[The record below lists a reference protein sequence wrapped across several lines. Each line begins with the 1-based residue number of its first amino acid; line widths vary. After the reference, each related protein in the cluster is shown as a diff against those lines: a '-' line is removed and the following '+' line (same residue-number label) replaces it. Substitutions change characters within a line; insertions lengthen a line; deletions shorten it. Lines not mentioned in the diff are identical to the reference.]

1 MENINP
7 KAQFKLFGL
16 DHLRALAILLVLSF
30 HYQLQFAHPSWT
42 GWFMKIGWTGVDLF
56 FVLSGFLISSQ
67 LFAQIKKR
75 SGISLKTFFIKR
87 FFRILPIYFFIV
99 GIYFLFPYFREK
111 EALPPLWK
119 FLTFTQNFGLE
130 IKHFGT
136 FSHAWSL
143 CVEEHFYLLLPLIL
157 IFLTS
162 KNLFAKSYWI
172 LIALLVFGIVFRIY
186 LWGIFYPSNSVIDY
200 SLPYWTEH
208 IYYPTYNR
216 LDGLLVGVAIAALYQ
231 FSPKLWDKISKFGNQ
246 IIILSIALLTLVY
259 FSFADLGTYSTSI
272 WGFPLI
278 SIAYGFLVLGAISP
292 SSFLYNLN
300 SRITTLIATLSYA
313 IYLSHKGIIHIVQE
327 LLTKLGIDKNSN
339 SMFLVCIIFCVV
351 VAWLL
356 NLTIEKPFMKM
367 RDRILRREKPTAN
380 IGIAASGAGR

>member
-7 KAQFKLFGL
+7 KAQLKLFGL
-16 DHLRALAILLVLSF
+16 DHLRALAILLVLGF
-30 HYQLQFAHPSWT
+30 HYQLQFSHPIWT

-67 LFAQIKKR
+67 LFAQIKKG

-162 KNLFAKSYWI
+162 KNIFAKSYWI
-172 LIALLVFGIVFRIY
+172 LIALLVFGIVCRMY
-186 LWGIFYPSNSVIDY
+186 LWNIYYPSNSVIDS

-246 IIILSIALLTLVY
+246 IIILSIALLTVVY
-259 FSFADLGTYSTSI
+259 FSFTDLGTYSTSI

-278 SIAYGFLVLGAISP
+278 SIAYGFLVLGAIIP
-292 SSFLYNLN
+292 SSFLYNWN

-327 LLTKLGIDKNSN
+327 SFTKLGVDKNSN
-339 SMFLVCIIFCVV
+339 LMFLVCIVV
-351 VAWLL
+351 CIIVAWLL

-367 RDRILRREKPTAN
+367 RDKILRPKKPTAN
-380 IGIAASGAGR
+380 RVDGLTACKR

>member
-7 KAQFKLFGL
+7 KAQLKLFGL
-16 DHLRALAILLVLSF
+16 DHLRALAILLVLGF
-30 HYQLQFAHPSWT
+30 HYQLQFPHPIWT

-67 LFAQIKKR
+67 LFAQIKKGT
-75 SGISLKTFFIKR
+75 GISLKTFFIKR

-99 GIYFLFPYFREK
+99 GVYFLFPYFREK

-172 LIALLVFGIVFRIY
+172 LIALPVFGIVFRIY
-186 LWGIFYPSNSVIDY
+186 LWNIYYPSNSVIDS

-231 FSPKLWDKISKFGNQ
+231 FSPKLWDKILKFGNQ
-246 IIILSIALLTLVY
+246 IIILSIALLTVVF

-292 SSFLYNLN
+292 SSFLYNWN
-300 SRITTLIATLSYA
+300 SKITTLISTLSYA

-327 LLTKLGIDKNSN
+327 LFAKLGVDKNSN
-339 SMFLVCIIFCVV
+339 LMFLVCIVV
-351 VAWLL
+351 CIIIAWLL

-367 RDRILRREKPTAN
+367 RDKILRPKKHTAN
-380 IGIAASGAGR
+380 N

>member
-7 KAQFKLFGL
+7 RTNLKLYGL
-16 DHLRALAILLVLSF
+16 DHLRALAILLVFGF
-30 HYQLQFAHPSWT
+30 HYQLQFSHPSWT

-67 LFAQIKKR
+67 LFAQIKKG

-99 GIYFLFPYFREK
+99 GVYFLFPYFREK

-130 IKHFGT
+130 IKNFGT

-162 KNLFAKSYWI
+162 RNFFSKSYWI
-172 LIALLVFGIVFRIY
+172 LVALLVFGIVFRMFLWNIY
-186 LWGIFYPSNSVIDY
+186 YPSNSVTDT
-200 SLPYWTEH
+200 SLSYWTEH

-216 LDGLLVGVAIAALYQ
+216 LDGLLVGVSIAAIYQ
-231 FSPKLWDKISKFGNQ
+231 FSPKIWDGISKFGNQ
-246 IIILSIALLTLVY
+246 IIILSIGLLTVVY
-259 FSFADLGTYSTSI
+259 FSFADLGAYSTSI

-292 SSFLYNLN
+292 SSFLYNWN
-300 SRITTLIATLSYA
+300 SRIATLIATLSYA
-313 IYLSHKGIIHIVQE
+313 IYLSHKGIIHIGQE
-327 LLTKLGIDKNSN
+327 LFTKLGIDKNSN
-339 SMFLVCIIFCVV
+339 LMFLFCIMFCVV
-351 VAWLL
+351 VSWLL

-367 RDRILRREKPTAN
+367 RDRILRQEKPTAN
-380 IGIAASGAGR
+380 KSIAAGGA

>member
-7 KAQFKLFGL
+7 RTNLKLYGL
-16 DHLRALAILLVLSF
+16 DHLRALAILLVFGF
-30 HYQLQFAHPSWT
+30 HYQLQFSHPSWT

-67 LFAQIKKR
+67 LFAQIKKG

-87 FFRILPIYFFIV
+87 VFRILPIYFFIV

-162 KNLFAKSYWI
+162 KNLFVKSYWI

-186 LWGIFYPSNSVIDY
+186 IWSIYYPSNSDIDS

-216 LDGLLVGVAIAALYQ
+216 LDGLLVGVAIAAIYQ

-246 IIILSIALLTLVY
+246 IIILSIALLTVVY

-292 SSFLYNLN
+292 SSFLYNWN
-300 SRITTLIATLSYA
+300 SRITTLIAALSYA

-327 LLTKLGIDKNSN
+327 LFTKLGIEKNSN
-339 SMFLVCIIFCVV
+339 LMFLVCIIVCVV

-367 RDRILRREKPTAN
+367 RDRILRREKPTA
-380 IGIAASGAGR
+380 IKSIAASRP

>member
-1 MENINP
+1 MNKNIP
-7 KAQFKLFGL
+7 TTPQKFYGL
-16 DHLRALAILLVLSF
+16 DHLRALAILLVLGF
-30 HYQLQFAHPSWT
+30 HYQLQFSHPSWT
-42 GWFMKIGWTGVDLF
+42 EWFMQIGWTGVDLF
-56 FVLSGFLISSQ
+56 FVLSGFLIASQ
-67 LFAQIKKR
+67 LFAHIKKGR
-75 SGISLKTFFIKR
+75 GISLKDFFIKR
-87 FFRILPIYFFIV
+87 IFRILPIYFFIV
-99 GIYFLFPYFREK
+99 SVYFLLPNFREK
-111 EALPPLWK
+111 ETLPPLWK

-157 IFLTS
+157 LFLTS
-162 KNLFAKSYWI
+162 KKLFAKSYWI
-172 LIALLVFGIVFRIY
+172 LIALFVFGIVFRMY
-186 LWGIFYPSNSVIDY
+186 LWSIYYPSNTVIDS

-231 FSPKLWDKISKFGNQ
+231 FSPKLWGKISKFGNQ
-246 IIILSIALLTLVY
+246 LIIISIALLTVIY
-259 FSFADLGTYSTSI
+259 FAFADLGAYSTSI

-292 SSFLYNLN
+292 SSFLYHWN
-300 SRITTLIATLSYA
+300 SRMTTLIATLSYA

-327 LLTKLGIDKNSN
+327 LLTKFGINKNTN
-339 SMFLVCIIFCVV
+339 MMFLVCIAVCII

-367 RDRILRREKPTAN
+367 RNRFIKKD
-380 IGIAASGAGR
+380 

>member
-7 KAQFKLFGL
+7 KAQLKLFGL
-16 DHLRALAILLVLSF
+16 DHLRALAILLVLGF
-30 HYQLQFAHPSWT
+30 HYQLQFPHPIWT

-67 LFAQIKKR
+67 LFAQIKKGT
-75 SGISLKTFFIKR
+75 GISLKTFFIKR

-99 GIYFLFPYFREK
+99 GVYFLFPYFREK

-172 LIALLVFGIVFRIY
+172 LIALPVFGIVFRIY
-186 LWGIFYPSNSVIDY
+186 LWNIYYPSNSVIDS

-231 FSPKLWDKISKFGNQ
+231 FSPKLWDKILKFGNQ
-246 IIILSIALLTLVY
+246 IIILSIALLTVVF

-292 SSFLYNLN
+292 SSFLYNWN
-300 SRITTLIATLSYA
+300 SKITTLISTLSYA
-313 IYLSHKGIIHIVQE
+313 IYLSHKGIIHLVQE
-327 LLTKLGIDKNSN
+327 LFAKLGVDKNSN
-339 SMFLVCIIFCVV
+339 LMFLVCIVV
-351 VAWLL
+351 CIIIAWLL

-367 RDRILRREKPTAN
+367 RDKILRPKKHTAN
-380 IGIAASGAGR
+380 N

>member
-7 KAQFKLFGL
+7 RTNLKLYGL
-16 DHLRALAILLVLSF
+16 DHLRALAILLVLGF
-30 HYQLQFAHPSWT
+30 HYQLQFSHPSWT
-42 GWFMKIGWTGVDLF
+42 GWFMEIGWTGVDLF

-67 LFAQIKKR
+67 LFAQIKKG

-87 FFRILPIYFFIV
+87 VFRILPIYFFIV

-162 KNLFAKSYWI
+162 KNLFVKSYWI

-186 LWGIFYPSNSVIDY
+186 IWSIYYPSNSDIDS

-216 LDGLLVGVAIAALYQ
+216 LDGLLVGVAIAAIYQ

-246 IIILSIALLTLVY
+246 IIILSIALLTVVY

-292 SSFLYNLN
+292 SSFLYNWN
-300 SRITTLIATLSYA
+300 SRITTLIAALSYA

-327 LLTKLGIDKNSN
+327 LFTKLGIEKNSN
-339 SMFLVCIIFCVV
+339 LMFLVCIIVCVV

-367 RDRILRREKPTAN
+367 RDRILRREKPTA
-380 IGIAASGAGR
+380 IKSIAASRP

>member
-7 KAQFKLFGL
+7 KAQLKLFGL
-16 DHLRALAILLVLSF
+16 DHLRALAILLVLGF
-30 HYQLQFAHPSWT
+30 HYQLQFPHPIWT

-67 LFAQIKKR
+67 LFAQIKKGT
-75 SGISLKTFFIKR
+75 GISLKTFFIKR

-99 GIYFLFPYFREK
+99 GVYFLFPYFREK

-172 LIALLVFGIVFRIY
+172 LIALPVFGIVFRIY
-186 LWGIFYPSNSVIDY
+186 LWNIYYPSNSVIDS

-231 FSPKLWDKISKFGNQ
+231 FSSKLWDKISKFGNQ
-246 IIILSIALLTLVY
+246 IIILSIALLTVVF

-292 SSFLYNLN
+292 SSFLYNWN
-300 SRITTLIATLSYA
+300 SKITTLISTLSYA

-327 LLTKLGIDKNSN
+327 LFAKLGVDKNSN
-339 SMFLVCIIFCVV
+339 LMFLVCIVV
-351 VAWLL
+351 CIIIAWLL

-367 RDRILRREKPTAN
+367 RDKILRPKKHTAN
-380 IGIAASGAGR
+380 N

>member
-7 KAQFKLFGL
+7 KAQLKLFGL
-16 DHLRALAILLVLSF
+16 DHLRALAILLVLGF
-30 HYQLQFAHPSWT
+30 HYQLQFPHPIWT

-67 LFAQIKKR
+67 LFAQIKKGT
-75 SGISLKTFFIKR
+75 GISLKTFFIKR

-99 GIYFLFPYFREK
+99 GVYFLFPYFREK

-172 LIALLVFGIVFRIY
+172 LIALPVFGIVFRIY
-186 LWGIFYPSNSVIDY
+186 LWNIYYPSNSVIDS

-246 IIILSIALLTLVY
+246 IIILSIALLTVVF

-292 SSFLYNLN
+292 SSFLYNWN
-300 SRITTLIATLSYA
+300 SKITTLISTLSYA

-327 LLTKLGIDKNSN
+327 LFAKLGVDKNSN
-339 SMFLVCIIFCVV
+339 LMFLVCIVV
-351 VAWLL
+351 CIIVAWLL

-367 RDRILRREKPTAN
+367 RDKILRPKKHTAN
-380 IGIAASGAGR
+380 N

>member
-7 KAQFKLFGL
+7 KAQLKLFGL
-16 DHLRALAILLVLSF
+16 DHLRALAILLVLGF
-30 HYQLQFAHPSWT
+30 HYQLQFPHPIWT

-67 LFAQIKKR
+67 LFAQIKKGT
-75 SGISLKTFFIKR
+75 GISLKTFFIKR

-99 GIYFLFPYFREK
+99 GVYFLFPYFREK

-172 LIALLVFGIVFRIY
+172 LIALPVFGIVFRIY
-186 LWGIFYPSNSVIDY
+186 LWNIYYPSNSVIDS

-231 FSPKLWDKISKFGNQ
+231 FSPKLWDKILKFGNQ
-246 IIILSIALLTLVY
+246 IIILSIALLTVVF

-292 SSFLYNLN
+292 SSFLYNWN
-300 SRITTLIATLSYA
+300 SKITTLISTLSYA
-313 IYLSHKGIIHIVQE
+313 IYLSHKGIIHLVQE
-327 LLTKLGIDKNSN
+327 LFAKLGVDKNSN
-339 SMFLVCIIFCVV
+339 LMFLVCIVV
-351 VAWLL
+351 CIIVAWLL

-367 RDRILRREKPTAN
+367 RDKILRPKKHTAN
-380 IGIAASGAGR
+380 N

>member
-7 KAQFKLFGL
+7 KAQLKLFGL
-16 DHLRALAILLVLSF
+16 DHLRALAILLVLGF
-30 HYQLQFAHPSWT
+30 HYQLQFPHPIWT

-67 LFAQIKKR
+67 LFAQIKKGT
-75 SGISLKTFFIKR
+75 GISLKTFFIKR

-99 GIYFLFPYFREK
+99 GVYFLFPYFREK

-130 IKHFGT
+130 IKNFGT

-186 LWGIFYPSNSVIDY
+186 LWSIFYPSNSVNDS

-246 IIILSIALLTLVY
+246 IIILSIALLTVVF

-292 SSFLYNLN
+292 SSFLYNWN
-300 SRITTLIATLSYA
+300 SKITTLISTLSYA

-327 LLTKLGIDKNSN
+327 LFAKLGVDKNSN
-339 SMFLVCIIFCVV
+339 LMFLVCIVV
-351 VAWLL
+351 CIIVAWLL

-367 RDRILRREKPTAN
+367 RDKILRPKKHTAN
-380 IGIAASGAGR
+380 N